1 MEDFTKEHFSKFN
14 GNDKDKP
21 VFISLN
27 DYVYDVSSLNNNKE
41 KYSIYSR
48 FFGKDIGDEM
58 KNISD
63 YKFIDNFKSENF
75 PSVGKISIPKSNIML
90 KRDELLKFNGKNNND
105 KKINNSIYL
114 GLNGNIYDVSYHGGD
129 KFYKG
134 EGAYQLFAGKD
145 VSVALAKMS
154 FDKKDIENC
163 NISSLNEDEKICLKN
178 WEKKFKS
185 KYPIVGNIID

>member
-1 MEDFTKEHFSKFN
+1 MEDFTKEQFSKFN

-27 DYVYDVSSLNNNKE
+27 DYVYDVSSLNNNKD
-41 KYSIYSR
+41 KYNIYNR

-63 YKFIDNFKSENF
+63 FKLIDSFKSENF

-90 KRDELLKFNGKNNND
+90 KKNELLKFNGKNNND
-105 KKINNSIYL
+105 TKINNSIYL

-129 KFYKG
+129 KFYK
-134 EGAYQLFAGKD
+134 EGGPYEIFAGKD

-154 FDKKDIENC
+154 FDKKDIDNN
-163 NISSLNEDEKICLKN
+163 NISSLNEEEKICLKN
-178 WEKKFKS
+178 WEKTFKN
-185 KYPIVGNIID
+185 KYPIVGNIIN